1 MEEEERFDLGHTVK
15 KIFVIGIAAGLIFIG
30 FIALMTLIGI
40 VIAIPLLKKAYKMM
54 TSNGDE
60 SCAHEKHKIKC
71 PICKA
76 KEKFYGEKL
85 D

>member
-15 KIFVIGIAAGLIFIG
+15 KVIVIGVAAGLIFIG

-40 VIAIPLLKKAYKMM
+40 VIAIPLLKKAYGMM
-54 TSNGDE
+54 TSDSGD
-60 SCAHEKHKIKC
+60 SCSHEKHKIKC

-76 KEKFYGEKL
+76 KAKFYGEKIE
-85 D
+85 

>member
-71 PICKA
+71 PNCHA
-76 KEKFYGEKL
+76 KTKFYEDKL

>member
-40 VIAIPLLKKAYKMM
+40 VIAIPLLKKAYGMM
-54 TSNGDE
+54 TSYSGE
-60 SCAHEKHKIKC
+60 SCGHGKHKMKWSR
-71 PICKA
+71 CKS
-76 KEKFYGEKL
+76 KFDGDTIE
-85 D
+85 